1 MENASPLR
9 SYRDKT
15 GKTLA
20 DLARVFDV
28 NKSTVLRW
36 EDGQV
41 PIERVADVERETGLS
56 RHELRPD
63 IFGAAPQ
70 GAAA

>member
-9 SYRDKT
+9 TYRDHA

-20 DLARVFDV
+20 DLAKIFAV
-28 NKSTVLRW
+28 NKSTILRW
-36 EDGQV
+36 EGGLV
-41 PIERVADVERETGLS
+41 PIDRVADVERETGIS

-63 IFGAAPQ
+63 IFGSAEKAA
-70 GAAA
+70 